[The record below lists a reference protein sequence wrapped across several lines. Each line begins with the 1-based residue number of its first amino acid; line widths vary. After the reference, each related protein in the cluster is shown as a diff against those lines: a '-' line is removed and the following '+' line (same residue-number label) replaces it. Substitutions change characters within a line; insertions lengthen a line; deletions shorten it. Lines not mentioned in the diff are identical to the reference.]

1 MFNLSGSE
9 IVFLLIIGLVVLG
22 PEKLPMAL
30 RKAGRLY
37 GEFKRITSGAES
49 EFRTTFA
56 EPIRE
61 MQATANTYK
70 AIFSDAAGGVTSAAR
85 DIAKTV
91 AGEYNLAA
99 SASGSVDEIR
109 SGVSATDEVD
119 IEAEGLDGVTD
130 ESSSETDHHDDVVEG
145 I

>member
-9 IVFLLIIGLVVLG
+9 IVFLLIIGLIVLG
-22 PEKLPMAL
+22 PEKLPTAL

-49 EFRTTFA
+49 EFRNTFA

-61 MQATANTYK
+61 MQKTANTYK
-70 AIFSDAAGGVTSAAR
+70 SIFSDAAGGVTSAAK
-85 DIAKTV
+85 DIAKSV
-91 AGEYNLAA
+91 AGEYKSAA
-99 SASGSVDEIR
+99 SPSGPVDAIKA
-109 SGVSATDEVD
+109 G
-119 IEAEGLDGVTD
+119 
-130 ESSSETDHHDDVVEG
+130 ESTTGESTTGESTTNDVVEG

>member
-22 PEKLPMAL
+22 PEKLPTAL

-61 MQATANTYK
+61 MQKTANTYK
-70 AIFSDAAGGVTSAAR
+70 SIFSDAAGGVTSAAK
-85 DIAKTV
+85 DIAKSV
-91 AGEYNLAA
+91 AGEYKSAA
-99 SASGSVDEIR
+99 SPSAPVDAIKVGE
-109 SGVSATDEVD
+109 STPDEVD
-119 IEAEGLDGVTD
+119 TAQV
-130 ESSSETDHHDDVVEG
+130 DVVEG